1 MTDQIPTKIIER
13 IALLIVCII
22 FLIIMGLAGKMDYED
37 AKAFEKEYMIEVCTG
52 VIPNYKEWEID
63 CEVIK

>member
-1 MTDQIPTKIIER
+1 MTDKIPTEIIDKLVFFLATI
-13 IALLIVCII
+13 IAL
-22 FLIIMGLAGKMDYED
+22 FFMGIAGKLDYED